1 MKKYFFKITTLL
13 LFVAALTSCEDDKV
27 IYDVDNGQ
35 SLVGFNTFSANV
47 PAFDDTEPVYV
58 YELEVGTTNKV
69 NYDRKVVLAI
79 NTNLTTANPSQYS
92 IDESTSVIRAG
103 EYTSKI
109 RIVGNFEAL
118 PAVEKKQL
126 VFDLV
131 SVQDSDVVNTQ
142 NSRFTIYLFRACPI
156 VRDEFLGTYNA
167 DEAGD
172 KYQVVATAGAAANEI
187 LLSNIANIDPSSV
200 THVFL
205 GNDVANPQL
214 TFPGNYPNTE
224 INYLAPAVPGN
235 EQYGKVYVNG
245 ANTSRF
251 DSCLKT
257 ITLTYN
263 LAVSA
268 GTFTASTIV
277 MTKQQ

>member
-1 MKKYFFKITTLL
+1 MKKYFLKIATLL
-13 LFVAALTSCEDDKV
+13 VFVTALTSCEDDKV
-27 IYDVDNGQ
+27 IYNVDNGQ

-47 PAFDDTEPVYV
+47 PAFDSTEPEYV

-69 NYDRKVVLAI
+69 NYDRKVVLAV
-79 NTNLTTANPSQYS
+79 NNELTNATPGQYS

-103 EYTSKI
+103 EFTTKL
-109 RIVGNFEAL
+109 RIIGNYNAL
-118 PAVEKKQL
+118 PVTGRVQL

-131 SVQDSDVVNTQ
+131 SVQDSDVVNNQ
-142 NSRFTIYLFRACPI
+142 NTRFTVYLFRACPI

-167 DEAGD
+167 NEAGD
-172 KYQVVATAGAAANEI
+172 LYQVVATAGEAPNEI
-187 LLSNIANIDPSSV
+187 LLSNISNIDPNSI

-205 GNDVANPQL
+205 GSDVANPFL

-245 ANTSRF
+245 VATSRF

-268 GTFTASTIV
+268 GTFAASTIV
-277 MTKQQ
+277 MTKQ